1 MMATPLVFLSAV
13 LSYLIVISES
23 TPTITPI
30 ATETSLGN
38 QRNHRLTWELEEAKL
53 RVARLESIFDET
65 VQHINAKSLSL
76 EECEKLI
83 ADMTHEMD
91 RLQSDL
97 SSLKVFPFVLYADIR
112 CFESKLTYEFPH

>member
-1 MMATPLVFLSAV
+1 MVTNA
-13 LSYLIVISES
+13 
-23 TPTITPI
+23 
-30 ATETSLGN
+30 
-38 QRNHRLTWELEEAKL
+38 
-53 RVARLESIFDET
+53 ESIFDET

-97 SSLKVFPFVLYADIR
+97 SSLKVFPFVLYANIR
-112 CFESKLTYEFPH
+112 CFEHMNFPIEIICVVTSLFPLRKNIS